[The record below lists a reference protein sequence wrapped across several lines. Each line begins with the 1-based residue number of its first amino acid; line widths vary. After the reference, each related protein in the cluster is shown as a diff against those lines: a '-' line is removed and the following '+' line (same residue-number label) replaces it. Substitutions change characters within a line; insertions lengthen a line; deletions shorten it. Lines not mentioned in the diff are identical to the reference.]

1 MKNFEHAAIPQQLF
15 HRLEQAG
22 MVTPTPIQAK
32 SIPVALDGNDI
43 LGSAQTGTGKTLA
56 FGVPLVAHLLRNES
70 GAGLILLPTRELAG
84 QVVKSLQTLIG
95 RSNIPVALLIG
106 GEDMGKQ
113 IRKLRA
119 WPRLIVGTSGRINDH
134 LTRGTLK
141 LDRTDFLVLD
151 EVDRM
156 LDMGFGVQLDAIAR
170 HLGRKRQTLMFSA
183 TMPSNI
189 HKISARYLS
198 DPVRISVGSS
208 HATASN
214 VSQELV
220 EIEDGDKF
228 ARLVQEIEGRDGSI
242 LVFIRTKYAADKMA
256 VKLRKLGHAVA
267 SLHGDLRQNKRNQVI
282 AGFRARKY
290 RVLVAT
296 DVAARGLD
304 IPHIEHVINHDM
316 PPNPEDYIHRIG
328 RTARAGAT
336 GEAVNFVS
344 GKDGAKWGAIQRL
357 LFPDRKPQKIRGAG
371 KNARKGKKG
380 GAGPGARKH
389 RTAGTNGFGRS
400 GGKKGHNA
408 DGVAAVGRGT
418 PARSQRASSL
428 ETGTD
433 LPEKGVSKGS
443 GRTPRRTFASPG
455 GKPRVQKGA
464 HKGRA
469 GQRSGHRKGAGR
481 RGRQQARAAG

>member
-22 MVTPTPIQAK
+22 LVTPTPIQAK

-70 GAGLILLPTRELAG
+70 GAGLVLLPTRELAG
-84 QVVKSLQTLIG
+84 QVMKSLQTLIG
-95 RSNIPVALLIG
+95 RSSIPVALLIG

-119 WPRLIVGTSGRINDH
+119 WPRLIVGTPGRINDH

-170 HLGRKRQTLMFSA
+170 HLGRERQTLMFSA

-189 HKISARYLS
+189 HKISAKYLS

-208 HATASN
+208 HATAPN

-371 KNARKGKKG
+371 KSTRKGKKG
-380 GAGPGARKH
+380 GNGASARKY
-389 RTAGTNGFGRS
+389 RNGVP
-400 GGKKGHNA
+400 N
-408 DGVAAVGRGT
+408 
-418 PARSQRASSL
+418 
-428 ETGTD
+428 
-433 LPEKGVSKGS
+433 GS
-443 GRTPRRTFASPG
+443 GRPGKQRAQGVRKDAASDTGGHARTQQASSFENETDRSARGHPVRSGRTSRRTFAGPG
-455 GKPRVQKGA
+455 GKPRGRNGA
-464 HKGRA
+464 HKGQA
-469 GQRSGHRKGAGR
+469 EQRSGHRKGAGR
-481 RGRQQARAAG
+481 KARRQARAAG